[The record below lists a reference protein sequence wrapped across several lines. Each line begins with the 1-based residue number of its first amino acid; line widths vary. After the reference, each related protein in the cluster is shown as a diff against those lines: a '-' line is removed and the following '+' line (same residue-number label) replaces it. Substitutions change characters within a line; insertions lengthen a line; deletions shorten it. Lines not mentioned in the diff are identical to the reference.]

1 MLQAKLKVV
10 GGRHHGR
17 IIPLG
22 TKKFLIGRE
31 QDCHLRPNSE
41 LVSRHHC
48 VFTVDDFS
56 VHVRDLGSTNG
67 TFVNDQRVRG
77 EILLNSGDRIRV
89 GKLDFEL
96 AIGEPVAAATARKG
110 GDSSQL
116 LPGLSIDSATS
127 ETGALG
133 SNDTSFE
140 IPVPPAPEDTGS
152 SIIAESA
159 TPVPTAPAAPPAAPS
174 MSDSTVVWTPPATQG
189 YAPEMY
195 PPMGMPY
202 PQAPYQPAYPPYMTP
217 GMGYQPQY
225 PYPQMP
231 MGYGGM
237 YPQMA
242 PPMGM
247 YPQSTPGYA
256 PAPQPTADPE
266 PQVEESKSDSSMPM
280 VRLPDPKTTGAKAA
294 APPPVAPAPEK
305 PAESPEGTTNGG
317 GNELQEKK
325 PEPPPVKPSE
335 GAADIL
341 KKYTQRRPV

>member
-17 IIPLG
+17 IIPLA

-96 AIGEPVAAATARKG
+96 AIGEPVAAASARKG

-140 IPVPPAPEDTGS
+140 IPVPAVPEDTGS
-152 SIIAESA
+152 SIIADST
-159 TPVPTAPAAPPAAPS
+159 TPVPTVPAAPAAAPS
-174 MSDSTVVWTPPATQG
+174 MGDSTVVWTPPASPG

-195 PPMGMPY
+195 PQMGMPY

-247 YPQSTPGYA
+247 YPQSTQGYA

-266 PQVEESKSDSSMPM
+266 PQAEESKSDSSVPM

-294 APPPVAPAPEK
+294 APPPPAPAK
-305 PAESPEGTTNGG
+305 PAESPEASTNGG
-317 GNELQEKK
+317 GEESQEKK
-325 PEPPPVKPSE
+325 PDPPPVKPSE

>member
-17 IIPLG
+17 VIPLA

-96 AIGEPVAAATARKG
+96 AIGDPVAAASARKG

-116 LPGLSIDSATS
+116 LPGLSVDAATS

-140 IPVPPAPEDTGS
+140 IPVPPVPEDTGS
-152 SIIAESA
+152 SIIADPA
-159 TPVPTAPAAPPAAPS
+159 TPAPTAPAAAPVAPS
-174 MSDSTVVWTPPATQG
+174 MSDSTVVWTQPASPG

-202 PQAPYQPAYPPYMTP
+202 PQAPYQPAYPQYMPP

-256 PAPQPTADPE
+256 PAPQPAADPE
-266 PQVEESKSDSSMPM
+266 PQVEQPTTDSSMAT

-294 APPPVAPAPEK
+294 TPPPPPPAAK
-305 PAESPEGTTNGG
+305 PVETPDAAANGS
-317 GNELQEKK
+317 GNESQEKK
-325 PEPPPVKPSE
+325 PDPPPVKPSE